1 MFKKDSAFVHFVHL
15 ISDFERFNLEKASI
29 TLYVSLPY
37 NKQYLLLLFP
47 HIIIKNK
54 FIWLLIIDWYF
65 LHINIIIYIL
75 QDWFHYMASF
85 LNNLQLRTKWFCF
98 GIISYFPMTIKSLIE
113 YYDSNKKS
121 IKQNH
126 GIQFKSL
133 FRRWCIYIHYIGP
146 VISFL
151 LQ

>member
-15 ISDFERFNLEKASI
+15 ISDFERFNLEKTSI

-65 LHINIIIYIL
+65 LHINIIISIL

-113 YYDSNKKS
+113 YYYTTVTRSPSNRIMAFSSKAYFEDDAYTF
-121 IKQNH
+121 IILDQ
-126 GIQFKSL
+126 L
-133 FRRWCIYIHYIGP
+133 
-146 VISFL
+146 
-151 LQ
+151 